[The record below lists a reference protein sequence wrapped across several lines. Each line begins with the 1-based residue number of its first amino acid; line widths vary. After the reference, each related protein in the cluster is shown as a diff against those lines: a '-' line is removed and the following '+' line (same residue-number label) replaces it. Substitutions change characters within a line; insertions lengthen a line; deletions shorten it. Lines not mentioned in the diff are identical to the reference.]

1 MLPKQVGDI
10 GEAAC
15 LTRLLM
21 LGYKVLIPFGEGHD
35 FDLVYYDDG
44 KFIRAQVKV
53 AWADGPSICFGSRKR
68 GLAEYTDVAQAE
80 IDRQAAWDL
89 NVVGTQ
95 NFARASK
102 FLGAKLVYLST
113 DYVFDGVSG
122 SYEPWDAPNPFN
134 YYGVTKL
141 AGECVARS
149 AIASLIIRTSFQPSV
164 FPHSRVVDDLW
175 TSADYV
181 DVIAKKLVDILPYT
195 GIYHLGTGRK
205 LLKDLIHQRNPDVET
220 IRREDI
226 KDVRLPWDVSFGK
239 VPHMD
244 WEMG

>member
-1 MLPKQVGDI
+1 MRYLITGGNGLLGTELQKHMDGVFLGTDELDVMDLKRVYDMMMKHRTGTI
-10 GEAAC
+10 LHLAA
-15 LTRLLM
+15 
-21 LGYKVLIPFGEGHD
+21 
-35 FDLVYYDDG
+35 
-44 KFIRAQVKV
+44 
-53 AWADGPSICFGSRKR
+53 
-68 GLAEYTDVAQAE
+68 YTDVERAE
-80 IDRQAAWDL
+80 VDRQAAWDF
-89 NVVGTQ
+89 NVIGTQ